1 MDLVDLPFTTYILI
15 LFVLLVLTFL
25 IRGFKMPQNHQENQ
39 KTRSQ
44 LRQKLFLK
52 NLEEQSISSDQSD
65 QDQNN

>member
-1 MDLVDLPFTTYILI
+1 MDLIDLPLTTYILI
-15 LFVLLVLTFL
+15 LFGLVVLTFL

-39 KTRSQ
+39 KIRSE

-65 QDQNN
+65 QDQ